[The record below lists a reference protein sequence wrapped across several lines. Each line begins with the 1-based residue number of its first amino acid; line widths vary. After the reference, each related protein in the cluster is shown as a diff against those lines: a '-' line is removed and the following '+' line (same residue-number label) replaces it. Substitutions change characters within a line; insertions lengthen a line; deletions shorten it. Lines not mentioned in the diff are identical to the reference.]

1 VAKPPRA
8 EWREILRP
16 LLHEAGTQAARW
28 APRAAAGLEDGLRE
42 AARRYRRRRQQAAAE
57 FRPHKGRL
65 LWLLPLPLIPAA
77 VLALTTGQ
85 VGTLAAIS
93 AAYGLYLAGAMLA
106 RRGFQDEAEYHRRRL
121 ASAPWPPFKTLA
133 ALAIALATLVTA
145 WLGAGHT
152 IAAGMAFGLG
162 AFVAFVLL
170 YGLEPRRGK
179 TVPERVGVDSEEA
192 GRLLAQAE
200 QKVTAIE
207 QAGQRIGHPELRA
220 RLGRIASL
228 ARDILHE
235 IEHDPANLRRARRFL
250 TTYLDGAQRVV
261 TGYADTHSQGGPH
274 QLEDNFRRVLA
285 TIEEVF
291 EAQYTRLQETDLRE
305 LDVQIEVLET
315 QLKREGF

>member
-1 VAKPPRA
+1 
-8 EWREILRP
+8 LRP

-28 APRAAAGLEDGLRE
+28 APRAAAGLEEGLRE
-42 AARRYRRRRQQAAAE
+42 ASRRYRRRRQQAAVE
-57 FRPHKGRL
+57 FRAHKGRL

-77 VLALTTGQ
+77 VLALASGQ
-85 VGTLAAIS
+85 VGALVADS
-93 AAYGLYLAGAMLA
+93 AAYGLYVAGAMLA

-133 ALAIALATLVTA
+133 ALTIALATFVTA
-145 WLGAGHT
+145 WLGAGHHL
-152 IAAGMAFGLG
+152 AAGIAFGIG
-162 AFVAFVLL
+162 AFVAFVLV
-170 YGLEPRRGK
+170 YGLDPRRGK
-179 TVPERVGVDSEEA
+179 TLPKRAGVDTDEA

-200 QKVTAIE
+200 HKVAAIE
-207 QAGQRIGHPELRA
+207 QAGQRIGHPELRE
-220 RLGRIASL
+220 RLGRISAL

-235 IEHDPANLRRARRFL
+235 IERDPADLRRARRFL

-261 TGYADTHSQGGPH
+261 TGYADTHPQGGAH
-274 QLEDNFRRVLA
+274 HLEDNFRRVLA

-291 EAQYTRLQETDLRE
+291 EAQYARLQENDLRE